1 MEIHYKKFNTTWLYK
16 RWMNLSMN
24 YAHMVVNFFWKHLSG
39 MIILIKKSNLNF
51 LYSKIEAILSGNK
64 IKKLHDLIQE
74 KYIQTFKIYNQKKWI

>member
-1 MEIHYKKFNTTWLYK
+1 
-16 RWMNLSMN
+16 
-24 YAHMVVNFFWKHLSG
+24 
-39 MIILIKKSNLNF
+39 MIILIKKTNLNF